1 MIAAIWTAL
10 GSIGGILRMS
20 AAAGLIFL
28 LGLAYVT
35 LWTIP
40 AAKEEGRHGYV
51 LEATATA
58 ATARAD
64 ELQRQI
70 DVQRPLLD
78 AYSAGFND
86 LLQKQAAQD
95 AETEKAIALN
105 ENARRL
111 DGRSC
116 PLTNDDLEFLRK

>member
-1 MIAAIWTAL
+1 ML
-10 GSIGGILRMS
+10 
-20 AAAGLIFL
+20 AAGALVAL
-28 LGLAYVT
+28 LGFAYVT
-35 LWTIP
+35 IWTLP
-40 AAKEEGRHGYV
+40 RAAADARHGYV

-86 LLQKQAAQD
+86 LLQKQATQD

-111 DGRSC
+111 EGRTC
-116 PLTNDDLEFLRK
+116 PLSSDDLEFLRK